1 GRRRRGRHAGAAR
14 PSPPGSE
21 PRRCR
26 GGPRRGRVAGVRRL
40 LRAGRRGAAGRGGA
54 RGRRGGGGRGR
65 AAPGPAAGAPTRPAP
80 DPRPLPRRL
89 RLTWR
94 VPAVPQALTFSGK
107 CRLTCLYGAV
117 RVLGFAVGP
126 HQPPLPLLSP
136 PTHCALSLEALPA
149 ARAPYADPRQ
159 LRAARL
165 KLMAR
170 FSPECAVVLLEH
182 LDTAATRF
190 LLSLPPLCRLF
201 EPQVSR
207 APPGA
212 AGSPTPRRPDGDE
225 DEPDVTAEAAVLAAV
240 LAAVGIVPC
249 GPERGLLLSDSTLSA
264 LQELVRVCCG
274 ECRAGCVP
282 VIMVCGP
289 KSIGKS
295 TFNRYLINLLLNHL
309 PSVEYMECDIGQTEF
324 TPPGCVSLSN
334 VTEPFLGPPFTHQR
348 TPRKMVYYG
357 QTSCEQDTERYVDVV
372 KYVFSS
378 YRKEVPLV
386 INTMGWVKGEGLLL
400 LTDLIRLLSPTHVVQ
415 MDVYDWK
422 AMAPLTPEN
431 VHLAPGLYTK
441 GKQQA
446 KGKQMD
452 LSAAE
457 SWKCSEGEEDASAP
471 EYKLLYVHPEF
482 PRAGAAVHSSILRDM
497 SILGYL
503 GQLQPPDVAS
513 VLPLHSLV
521 PYQVP
526 FNAVALRVIHTD
538 VAPTNIMY
546 AVNASW
552 VGLCRI
558 PDEIRCQTAGP
569 VLLTQT
575 PICDCLGFGIVRGV
589 DMEKHLYHILTPVPP
604 ENLRVVNCLLLGN
617 IAIPNCIFVSQ
628 EGIEGEIPYVTSEYN
643 YSILGSGKLRKKK
656 HFKKRECTFQ
666 CDYT

>member
-1 GRRRRGRHAGAAR
+1 VCSARRPSRRAAAAAR
-14 PSPPGSE
+14 TSRTWPRYNPPAAPA
-21 PRRCR
+21 PRSSARSSRRPAARCTLWPPCPRPPRTPAPRAPPAARSVASAPRDPPPRTARPVLTFTGRCR
-26 GGPRRGRVAGVRRL
+26 LRCL
-40 LRAGRRGAAGRGGA
+40 L
-54 RGRRGGGGRGR
+54 
-65 AAPGPAAGAPTRPAP
+65 
-80 DPRPLPRRL
+80 
-89 RLTWR
+89 
-94 VPAVPQALTFSGK
+94 
-107 CRLTCLYGAV
+107 GAV
-117 RVLGFAVGP
+117 RVLGFTVEP
-126 HQPPLPLLSP
+126 HQPPLPVLSP

-149 ARAPYADPRQ
+149 AHTDRV
-159 LRAARL
+159 
-165 KLMAR
+165 MAR
-170 FSPECAVVLLEH
+170 FRPGCAVLLLEH
-182 LDTAATRF
+182 LDTALTRF
-190 LLSLPPLCRLF
+190 LLSFPPLCRLF
-201 EPQVSR
+201 QPPFRRV
-207 APPGA
+207 PPGA
-212 AGSPTPRRPDGDE
+212 AAAHGPRRPDGGTAHSDTE
-225 DEPDVTAEAAVLAAV
+225 TDPDVAAELAL

-249 GPERGLLLSDSTLSA
+249 GPERGLMLSDSATGALSQ
-264 LQELVRVCCG
+264 LLRVEDEG
-274 ECRAGCVP
+274 VP

-324 TPPGCVSLSN
+324 TPPGCVSLST

-357 QTSCEQDTERYVDVV
+357 QSSCEQDTERYIDVV

-400 LTDLIRLLSPTHVVQ
+400 LTDMIRLLSPTHVVQ

-422 AMAPLTPEN
+422 AMAPLTPES
-431 VHLAPGLYTK
+431 VRVAPGLYTK
-441 GKQQA
+441 GQQQG
-446 KGKQMD
+446 KGKRMD

-471 EYKLLYVHPEF
+471 DYKLLYVHPEF
-482 PRAGAAVHSSILRDM
+482 PGAGAAGEASILRDM

-503 GQLQPPDVAS
+503 GQLQPPDVPS
-513 VLPLHSLV
+513 VLPLHSIV

-538 VAPTNIMY
+538 VAPSNIMY

-558 PDEIRCQTAGP
+558 PDEIRCQSAGP

-604 ENLRVVNCLLLGN
+604 QSLRVVNCLLLGN
-617 IAIPNCIFVSQ
+617 IAVPNCIFVSQ

-643 YSILGSGKLRKKK
+643 YSILGSGKLRKRKC
-656 HFKKRECTFQ
+656 FKQRESTLQ
-666 CDYT
+666 CDDT

>member
-1 GRRRRGRHAGAAR
+1 MPARRVRPRRSQSRGSVVDPRDEAPWPDLAAPPSLSRSVTDPPVGAGLAAVEVREGAAVLLLA
-14 PSPPGSE
+14 PQQVLTFTG
-21 PRRCR
+21 RCR
-26 GGPRRGRVAGVRRL
+26 LRCL
-40 LRAGRRGAAGRGGA
+40 L
-54 RGRRGGGGRGR
+54 
-65 AAPGPAAGAPTRPAP
+65 
-80 DPRPLPRRL
+80 
-89 RLTWR
+89 
-94 VPAVPQALTFSGK
+94 
-107 CRLTCLYGAV
+107 GAV
-117 RVLGFAVGP
+117 RVLGFTVEP
-126 HQPPLPLLSP
+126 HQPPLPVLSP

-149 ARAPYADPRQ
+149 AHTDARQ
-159 LRAARL
+159 LRSAARSAL
-165 KLMAR
+165 RAHRVRRPARQRVMAR
-170 FSPECAVVLLEH
+170 FRPGCAVLLLEH
-182 LDTAATRF
+182 LDTALTRF
-190 LLSLPPLCRLF
+190 LLSFPPLCRLF
-201 EPQVSR
+201 QPPFRRV
-207 APPGA
+207 PPGA
-212 AGSPTPRRPDGDE
+212 AAAHGPRRPDGGTAHSDTE
-225 DEPDVTAEAAVLAAV
+225 TDPDVAAELAL

-249 GPERGLLLSDSTLSA
+249 GPERGLMLSDSATGALSQ
-264 LQELVRVCCG
+264 LLRGCCVEDEG
-274 ECRAGCVP
+274 VP

-324 TPPGCVSLSN
+324 TPPGCVSLST

-357 QTSCEQDTERYVDVV
+357 QSSCEQDTERYIDVV

-400 LTDLIRLLSPTHVVQ
+400 LTDMIRLLSPTHVVQ

-422 AMAPLTPEN
+422 AMAPLTPES
-431 VHLAPGLYTK
+431 VRVAPGLYTK
-441 GKQQA
+441 GQQQG
-446 KGKQMD
+446 KGKRMD

-471 EYKLLYVHPEF
+471 DYKLLYVHPEF
-482 PRAGAAVHSSILRDM
+482 PGAGAAGEARVHSSILRDM

-503 GQLQPPDVAS
+503 GQLQPPDVPS
-513 VLPLHSLV
+513 VLPLHSIV

-538 VAPTNIMY
+538 VAPSNIMY

-558 PDEIRCQTAGP
+558 PDEIRCQSAGP

-604 ENLRVVNCLLLGN
+604 QSLRVVNCLLLGN
-617 IAIPNCIFVSQ
+617 IAVPNCIFVSQ

-643 YSILGSGKLRKKK
+643 YSILGSGKLRKRKC
-656 HFKKRECTFQ
+656 FKQRESTLQ
-666 CDYT
+666 CDDT